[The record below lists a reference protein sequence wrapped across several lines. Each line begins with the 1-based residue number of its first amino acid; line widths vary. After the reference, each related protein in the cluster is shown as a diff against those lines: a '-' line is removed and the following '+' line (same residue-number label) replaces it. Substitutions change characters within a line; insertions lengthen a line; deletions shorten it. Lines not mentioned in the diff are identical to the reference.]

1 MKEKLYIILL
11 MLGMIFLIPG
21 ICFAR
26 DYREAI
32 VMNRVWNYHQ
42 QVKMDVNGVESNT
55 YLIYTI
61 KEKRRNFLLW
71 LIPSMYSVAHGDKEY
86 VGEAYGKMQYRSLYD
101 YNFVRQVKS
110 GTVPHHRK
118 PLPPL
123 FEMIV
128 PNVYGEHIYRDRLL
142 SPFHYHNRRCYIY
155 RVIYQTDSTA
165 MVTYK
170 PRVNNTQLIDGE
182 AIVNVH
188 TGSIYTLQFKSE
200 FDMIKYDVSAVMDA
214 ESPYGLAKSINTK
227 AAFKFM
233 GNNILSEFT
242 WEFDCPETVAD
253 SINNTVDPEMME
265 RLRPF
270 PITSYQDSIYK
281 SHEQKILIE
290 QEQLA
295 SDTLSRKTRRMEDVK
310 DFFWDVVGDHMV
322 NSTEVGSGKA
332 TVNISPLFN
341 PLYMSYS
348 RSKGISYKLSALF
361 SYKWNEHR
369 YLTIEPG
376 FGYAT
381 KVKQF
386 YYTLPII
393 MNYNPKRYGS
403 VGLVWGNGNRTSNA
417 ALAEIFNQRVGHD
430 SIGLPEYRDEYFNAY
445 NHIGIFDWIRLT
457 TGLNY
462 HLRVAVSNHEL
473 ISRAGLHPTYR
484 SFAPYL
490 TVHLMPWKNKGP
502 VLTANYER
510 SLMKIFGSNL
520 QYERWEFDGSYKL
533 KMRGMRMLNLR
544 GGSGFY
550 TQRSTDYF
558 VDFTNFRDQNL
569 PTGWND
575 DWTGQFQLVDSRW
588 YNESN
593 YYIRS
598 NISYESPLLALSW
611 LPLVGRF
618 IETERLYFSALGM
631 EHTRPYFEIGYG
643 LKCRYFSTGIF
654 ASFLNSQYNAF
665 ECKFTLELFNRW

>member
-1 MKEKLYIILL
+1 
-11 MLGMIFLIPG
+11 
-21 ICFAR
+21 
-26 DYREAI
+26 
-32 VMNRVWNYHQ
+32 
-42 QVKMDVNGVESNT
+42 
-55 YLIYTI
+55 
-61 KEKRRNFLLW
+61 
-71 LIPSMYSVAHGDKEY
+71 
-86 VGEAYGKMQYRSLYD
+86 
-101 YNFVRQVKS
+101 
-110 GTVPHHRK
+110 
-118 PLPPL
+118 
-123 FEMIV
+123 
-128 PNVYGEHIYRDRLL
+128 
-142 SPFHYHNRRCYIY
+142 
-155 RVIYQTDSTA
+155 
-165 MVTYK
+165 
-170 PRVNNTQLIDGE
+170 
-182 AIVNVH
+182 
-188 TGSIYTLQFKSE
+188 
-200 FDMIKYDVSAVMDA
+200 
-214 ESPYGLAKSINTK
+214 
-227 AAFKFM
+227 
-233 GNNILSEFT
+233 
-242 WEFDCPETVAD
+242 
-253 SINNTVDPEMME
+253 
-265 RLRPF
+265 
-270 PITSYQDSIYK
+270 
-281 SHEQKILIE
+281 
-290 QEQLA
+290 
-295 SDTLSRKTRRMEDVK
+295 MEDVK

-369 YLTIEPG
+369 YLTIEPN

-403 VGLVWGNGNRTSNA
+403 VGFVWGNGNRTSNA
-417 ALAEIFNQRVGHD
+417 ALADIFNQRVGHD
-430 SIGLPEYRDEYFNAY
+430 SIGLPEYRDEYCNIY

-462 HLRVAVSNHEL
+462 HLRSAVSNEDL
-473 ISRAGLHPTYR
+473 ISRAGLRPTYR

-490 TVHLMPWKNKGP
+490 TIHLMPWNSKGP

-510 SLMKIFGSNL
+510 SFKKIFGSNL
-520 QYERWEFDGSYKL
+520 QYERWEFDASYKL

-593 YYIRS
+593 YYIRT

-611 LPLVGRF
+611 MPLVGRF
-618 IETERLYFSALGM
+618 IETERLYFSTLGM
-631 EHTRPYFEIGYG
+631 EHTRPYFEVGYG

-654 ASFLNSQYNAF
+654 ASFLNAQYNAF